1 LSAAK
6 KAKLRN
12 NPSRVRFAEGVV
24 INGTT
29 LPLVF
34 LYDDDDDDD
43 I

>member
-1 LSAAK
+1 LLSAAK

-29 LPLVF
+29 LPLVSF
-34 LYDDDDDDD
+34 WDF
-43 I
+43 